1 MAAEIDGSPFGEVTA
16 GLYANNAF
24 RVSGLPV
31 NATSRDIRRRS
42 EQLRVMAQ
50 LGGDSATGPDSGQG
64 VLPLAERPGATAV
77 ADALERLRDPARRLV
92 DEFFWFW
99 PGQDDKHDEAM
110 AALRRDDLDA
120 AMNIWTSLSGAARPE
135 AAVAA
140 HNIAVLAH
148 VRALD
153 KPLLSDSVTLLWQ
166 FALTLWAGI
175 SASDVFWDLVTTRI
189 REMADP
195 RLTQDTVRQMR
206 QALPSALL
214 SINAQLA
221 LQASREGRL
230 AETTG
235 HVSLMR
241 DSAFGAEAANRVL
254 REHAEPILAKLRSM
268 SQDAERSADSDPR
281 RGAEAAR
288 LLLDQASPL
297 IRDARLLLAADHP
310 LVQGIKD
317 EIASTAMRCAVR
329 YVNETADLQAGH
341 EVLDLALPIAATEA
355 ARKPILENLAT
366 VKEQEEH
373 RRLVLLYSTC
383 WFDKSNPATVADVYA
398 QKMYGNVVRS
408 YVSART
414 TRVTWKGQ
422 TVAVP
427 RCAACR
433 KKHAT
438 RRRWTGAV
446 SWLTLLVVIAFAVVS
461 FAAGLAPLGV
471 ILLICDIGFGLPAAL
486 ALSRVSGI
494 PAAERRVLREFG
506 PVKTLLAG
514 GWQLGAKPR
523 TR

>member
-1 MAAEIDGSPFGEVTA
+1 MAAENNGSPFGEVTA
-16 GLYANNAF
+16 GLYASNAF
-24 RVSGLPV
+24 RISGLPV

-42 EQLRVMAQ
+42 EQLRVTAQ
-50 LGGDSATGPDSGQG
+50 LGGDTATGTVAGQG
-64 VLPLAERPGATAV
+64 VLPLAERPGATAI

-110 AALRRDDLDA
+110 EALRRDDLDA
-120 AMNIWTSLSGAARPE
+120 AMAIWASLSGGPTPE

-153 KPLLSDSVTLLWQ
+153 KPLLSDSVTILWQ
-166 FALTLWAGI
+166 AALTLWAAV
-175 SASDVFWDLVTTRI
+175 SASDAFWDRVTSRI
-189 REMADP
+189 QEMSDP
-195 RLTQDTVRQMR
+195 RLTPATAVQMR
-206 QALPSALL
+206 QALPSAVL

-254 REHAEPILAKLRSM
+254 REQAEPILAQLRSM

-297 IRDARLLLAADHP
+297 LRDARLLLAADHP

-317 EIASTAMRCAVR
+317 EIASTAMRCTVR
-329 YVNETADLQAGH
+329 YVNETGDLQAGRQ
-341 EVLDLALPIAATEA
+341 VLDLALPIAATEA
-355 ARKPILENLAT
+355 VRKPIRENQAT
-366 VKEQEEH
+366 VKEQEEQ

-383 WFDKSNPATVADVYA
+383 WFDKSNPATVADVYG
-398 QKMYGNVVRS
+398 QKMFGNVVRTRVTS
-408 YVSART
+408 RA
-414 TRVTWKGQ
+414 TRVTWKAQ

-427 RCAACR
+427 RCAACA

-438 RRRWTGAV
+438 RRRWTAAAG
-446 SWLTLLVVIAFAVVS
+446 WLALPVAIGLALGS
-461 FAAGLAPLGV
+461 FAANITALGV
-471 ILLICDIGFGLPAAL
+471 ILITYDLTAGIPLAL
-486 ALSRVSGI
+486 ALSRGSGI
-494 PAAERRVLREFG
+494 PAAERQVLRDFG
-506 PVKTLLAG
+506 PVKELLAK
-514 GWQLGAKPR
+514 GWNFGAKPR

>member
-1 MAAEIDGSPFGEVTA
+1 MTAEIDSSLFGDVTA
-16 GLYANNAF
+16 GLYATNAF

-64 VLPLAERPGATAV
+64 VLPLAERPGATAI

-92 DEFFWFW
+92 DELFWFW

-110 AALRRDDLDA
+110 AALRRDDPDA
-120 AMNIWTSLSGAARPE
+120 AMNIWVSVSGAARLE
-135 AAVAA
+135 AAVAV
-140 HNIAVLAH
+140 HNMAVLAH

-153 KPLLSDSVTLLWQ
+153 KPGLSDSVTLQWQ
-166 FALTLWAGI
+166 LALTLWAGVA
-175 SASDVFWDLVTTRI
+175 ASDVFWDLVTTRI
-189 REMADP
+189 QEMSDP
-195 RLTQDTVRQMR
+195 RLTQDTARQMR
-206 QALPSALL
+206 EALPSVVL

-230 AETTG
+230 ADTTG

-254 REHAEPILAKLRSM
+254 REHAEPILGQLRSM
-268 SQDAERSADSDPR
+268 SQDAERTADGDPR
-281 RGAEAAR
+281 RGADAAR
-288 LLLDQASPL
+288 QLVAQSEPL
-297 IRDARLLLAADHP
+297 IRDVRLILAADHP

-317 EIASTAMRCAVR
+317 EIASVAMRCTVR
-329 YVNETADLQAGH
+329 YVNETGDLEAGR
-341 EVLDLALPIAATEA
+341 EVLGLALPIAVTEA
-355 ARKPILENLAT
+355 ARKRIRENQAAI
-366 VKEQEEH
+366 KEQEER

-383 WFDKSNPATVADVYA
+383 WFDKRNQATAADVYP
-398 QKMYGNVVRS
+398 QRMYGNVVRS

-414 TRVTWKGQ
+414 TRVTWKAQ

-427 RCAACR
+427 RCAACA

-438 RRRWTGAV
+438 RRHWTATAGWSSVA
-446 SWLTLLVVIAFAVVS
+446 VVIVLVVVS
-461 FAAGLAPLGV
+461 FATGAAPLGV
-471 ILLICDIGFGLPAAL
+471 ILLFCGLGFAIPL
-486 ALSRVSGI
+486 AVTLSRVSGI
-494 PAAERRVLREFG
+494 PAAERRVLREFE

-514 GWQLGAKPR
+514 GWQFGAKPR